1 MADAGYLTIGKVVR
15 RLQEQYPDLSISKV
29 RYLEDEGLLTPSRT
43 PGGYRLYSSRDIQ
56 RLETILYLQKTKFL
70 PLSVIK
76 DELDGRTTQEESTP
90 EEMFGASRERASR
103 ISPELAD
110 EMHPID
116 RIPELLGVS
125 LAIVRKMADCGLIR
139 LVRSPAGRDLV
150 RGQDLE
156 LIVTCAELTHFGIE
170 PKNLRQYVAAANR
183 ETPMFEQ
190 ALASISRHQGE
201 SEGERALR
209 REMTL
214 DRDARAHRIRQA
226 VPHQK
231 RATRRRALTLA
242 FHSPPNGEQGLV
254 RPQFVAAQHSNQGAP
269 HGRRQRDTIP
279 V

>member
-15 RLQEQYPDLSISKV
+15 RLQDQYPDLSISKV
-29 RYLEDEGLLTPSRT
+29 RYLEDEGLLNPSRT

-56 RLETILYLQKTKFL
+56 RLETILYLQKAKFL

-76 DELDGRTTQEESTP
+76 DELDGKPQSEPAHEQQLQA
-90 EEMFGASRERASR
+90 EREH
-103 ISPELAD
+103 ISHINPELTG

-116 RIPELLGVS
+116 RIPEVIGVS
-125 LAIVRKMADCGLIR
+125 MGVVRKMADCGLIR

-156 LIVTCAELTHFGIE
+156 LIATCAELTHFGIE

-183 ETPMFEQ
+183 EIPMFEQ

-209 REMTL
+209 REMML
-214 DRDARAHRIRQA
+214 DRMLELTGSVRSSLI
-226 VPHQK
+226 K
-231 RATRRRALTLA
+231 RELLG
-242 FHSPPNGEQGLV
+242 S
-254 RPQFVAAQHSNQGAP
+254 
-269 HGRRQRDTIP
+269 
-279 V
+279 

>member
-15 RLQEQYPDLSISKV
+15 RLQDQYPDLSISKV
-29 RYLEDEGLLTPSRT
+29 RYLEDEGLLNPSRT

-76 DELDGRTTQEESTP
+76 DELDGKPQSEPVHEQQLQA
-90 EEMFGASRERASR
+90 EREPVSR
-103 ISPELAD
+103 ISPELTG

-116 RIPELLGVS
+116 RIPEAIGVS
-125 LAIVRKMADCGLIR
+125 MGVVRKMADCGLIR

-156 LIVTCAELTHFGIE
+156 LIATCAELTHFGIE

-183 ETPMFEQ
+183 EIPMFEQ

-209 REMTL
+209 REMML
-214 DRDARAHRIRQA
+214 DRMLELTGSVRSSLI
-226 VPHQK
+226 K
-231 RATRRRALTLA
+231 RELLE
-242 FHSPPNGEQGLV
+242 S
-254 RPQFVAAQHSNQGAP
+254 
-269 HGRRQRDTIP
+269 
-279 V
+279 

>member
-15 RLQEQYPDLSISKV
+15 KLQDQYPDLSISKV

-76 DELDGRTTQEESTP
+76 DELDGKTTAGETKLEDRFEE
-90 EEMFGASRERASR
+90 ARERVSR
-103 ISPELAD
+103 VSPELEAQ
-110 EMHPID
+110 MHPID

-125 LAIVRKMADCGLIR
+125 MSVVRKMADCGLIR

-156 LIVTCAELTHFGIE
+156 LILTCSELTHFGIE

-183 ETPMFEQ
+183 EIPMFEQ

-214 DRDARAHRIRQA
+214 DRMLELTSAVRRSLIR
-226 VPHQK
+226 
-231 RATRRRALTLA
+231 RELL
-242 FHSPPNGEQGLV
+242 E
-254 RPQFVAAQHSNQGAP
+254 
-269 HGRRQRDTIP
+269 D
-279 V
+279 

>member
-15 RLQEQYPDLSISKV
+15 RLQDQYPDLSISKV
-29 RYLEDEGLLTPSRT
+29 RYLEDEGLLNPSRT

-76 DELDGRTTQEESTP
+76 DELDGKPQSEPVHEQQLQA
-90 EEMFGASRERASR
+90 EREPVSR
-103 ISPELAD
+103 ISPELTA
-110 EMHPID
+110 EMQPID
-116 RIPELLGVS
+116 RIPEAIGVS
-125 LAIVRKMADCGLIR
+125 MGVVRKMADCGLIR

-156 LIVTCAELTHFGIE
+156 LIATCAELTHFGIE

-183 ETPMFEQ
+183 EIPMFEQ

-209 REMTL
+209 REMML
-214 DRDARAHRIRQA
+214 DRMLELTSSVRSSLI
-226 VPHQK
+226 K
-231 RATRRRALTLA
+231 RELLE
-242 FHSPPNGEQGLV
+242 S
-254 RPQFVAAQHSNQGAP
+254 
-269 HGRRQRDTIP
+269 
-279 V
+279 

>member
-15 RLQEQYPDLSISKV
+15 RLQDQYPDLSISKV
-29 RYLEDEGLLTPSRT
+29 RYLEDEGLLNPSRT

-56 RLETILYLQKTKFL
+56 RLETILYLQKSKFL

-76 DELDGRTTQEESTP
+76 DELDGKPQSEPAHEQQLQA
-90 EEMFGASRERASR
+90 EREHVSR
-103 ISPELAD
+103 ISPELTG

-116 RIPELLGVS
+116 RIPEAIGVS
-125 LAIVRKMADCGLIR
+125 MGVVRKMADCGLIR

-156 LIVTCAELTHFGIE
+156 LIATCAELTHFGIE

-183 ETPMFEQ
+183 EIPMFEQ

-209 REMTL
+209 REMML
-214 DRDARAHRIRQA
+214 DRMLELTGSVRSSLI
-226 VPHQK
+226 K
-231 RATRRRALTLA
+231 RELLE
-242 FHSPPNGEQGLV
+242 S
-254 RPQFVAAQHSNQGAP
+254 
-269 HGRRQRDTIP
+269 
-279 V
+279 

>member
-15 RLQEQYPDLSISKV
+15 KLQDQYPDLSISKV

-76 DELDGRTTQEESTP
+76 DELDGKTTAGETKLEDRFEE
-90 EEMFGASRERASR
+90 ARERVSR
-103 ISPELAD
+103 VSPELEAQ
-110 EMHPID
+110 MHPID

-125 LAIVRKMADCGLIR
+125 MSVVRKMADCGLIR

-156 LIVTCAELTHFGIE
+156 LILTCSELTHFGIE

-183 ETPMFEQ
+183 EIPMFEQ

-214 DRDARAHRIRQA
+214 DRMLELTSAVRRSLTADSAAR
-226 VPHQK
+226 
-231 RATRRRALTLA
+231 
-242 FHSPPNGEQGLV
+242 
-254 RPQFVAAQHSNQGAP
+254 
-269 HGRRQRDTIP
+269 
-279 V
+279 